1 MRLFTGAE
9 IALLTSLLFAG
20 SNATPWIG
28 TQYVEVFETTVVDGF
43 TRSYLTETPIVETS
57 LIPVIPTA
65 TNPSVISTFTTIEGY
80 SSDVTAINL
89 VVAPTPGVPVG
100 TSNDYYQYYVDVT
113 YTAAASCSYTTSAT
127 LTTAIPVY
135 MNYYAERLIRPTT
148 VVTSTETFQYIT
160 NQITYTRAML
170 NPSDVPSSILASVS
184 SQFKPARYT
193 SCVRNY
199 YSGGSSS
206 GGSSSSGSSS
216 SGSHAGCDEFTWY
229 IGGSA
234 FSGGY
239 CCSDG
244 CHYTWGISPV
254 GLVLAIFFSWFGFF
268 LILGF
273 IESWIIFRRAMVGQK
288 VRRGLPYAFAFL
300 CPILS
305 CFLLLTVK
313 KYDAKTP
320 DQQTWLEGRWKS
332 MSGGAKVGLWLKK
345 FFNRRDP
352 AAEALGFTGPAPPPQ
367 AQAQAP
373 QGPYYPPTGSPPPPS
388 TPGAPP
394 MAAYPPPE
402 QGYPHQAYSPP
413 PAHVVPQ
420 TDRAT
425 ELSADTRAKTV
436 SVNETERSHE
446 LQ

>member
-9 IALLTSLLFAG
+9 IALLTSLLFAR
-20 SNATPWIG
+20 SNASPWIG
-28 TQYVEVFETTVVDGF
+28 TQYVQIVETTVVDGF
-43 TRSYLTETPIVETS
+43 TASYLTEKPIVETS
-57 LIPVIPTA
+57 IIPVSPTA

-89 VVAPTPGVPVG
+89 IVAPTAGVAV
-100 TSNDYYQYYVDVT
+100 TSNDFYQYYVDVV
-113 YTAAASCSYTTSAT
+113 YTAPASCSYTASAT

-135 MNYYAERLIRPTT
+135 MPYYAERLIRPTT

-184 SQFKPARYT
+184 SVYKPARYT

-206 GGSSSSGSSS
+206 SGSSSSS

-268 LILGF
+268 LIIGF

-300 CPILS
+300 APILS

-320 DQQTWLEGRWKS
+320 DQQTWLAGRWKS

-352 AAEALGFTGPAPPPQ
+352 AAEALGFTGPVPPQ
-367 AQAQAP
+367 AQAQSQYP
-373 QGPYYPPTGSPPPPS
+373 PGPYYPPTGSPPPS

-394 MAAYPPPE
+394 MSAYSPPE
-402 QGYPHQAYSPP
+402 QGYPRQEYSPP
-413 PAHVVPQ
+413 PVHVVPQ

-425 ELSADTRAKTV
+425 ELSADDRAKTV